1 MGGQYYG
8 DVVSRGDT
16 GMGEYGFNT
25 MRVKQKDFLPVVWS
39 MIGLSFIFLPLRYW
53 SRWRTFGRFFA
64 DDLLALFAWLSA
76 AAMGAVAIWMVD
88 SMYWTMDL
96 AFAPI
101 DPSEFHPSLLT
112 YIRRYSYGANISY
125 MLMYTS
131 LWSVKLSFLLF
142 FYRLGPRLITGIKWH
157 WWSVTVV
164 TVAAYAV
171 TFATYPYMC
180 SFGTYKQI
188 ATPYCTTEQSMSFVN
203 LKVNVGLDVGTDVL
217 SMFHL
222 PLTLFFSTRN
232 RKWKKK
238 KNLRQNKLTC
248 HPTVM
253 TIPLNIL
260 WRSRIPCAQSLALGG
275 VFSLVLVT
283 ITIAIVRAA
292 LSTVGVT
299 KQMDSPWV
307 LVWSAAEANIAIVVA
322 CIGSFRMLFVIAN
335 RREEMLRRGEIDVRG
350 LSARRRGKGR
360 GMVVKSTTVEGGQG
374 VEEMTSVGGSDAE
387 WGEIGVVE
395 STVRSSTVAERSTM
409 PSTLTTEGTLAS
421 SSSGWKT
428 TLRT

>member
-217 SMFHL
+217 I
-222 PLTLFFSTRN
+222 
-232 RKWKKK
+232 
-238 KNLRQNKLTC
+238 
-248 HPTVM
+248 M